1 MKAKTEKYKEIY
13 YSIIWYCQHE
23 REEYSIHLLG
33 FSSYNTYNNVKLR
46 PQLHENETFYCVLSD
61 NF

>member
-13 YSIIWYCQHE
+13 YGFIWYCQHE
-23 REEYSIHLLG
+23 REETSIHLFG
-33 FSSYNTYNNVKLR
+33 FSSYNTYNTAQLR
-46 PQLHENETFYCVLSD
+46 PQQHVNETFYGVVSD